1 MDNTNTIEE
10 KLKKYILKRFNSL
23 REFTIAIDMSYST
36 VDSILRRGVGN
47 SSVTNIIK
55 ICKFLGISVDEL
67 ANGNI
72 VPIGSYTNPETT
84 EITEILTDVKSKL
97 THGDGLTMNGKPI
110 DQESINSL
118 VEAMEIGEEL
128 ANRKQ
133 NHNKN
138 HNKNI
143 TKP

>member
-1 MDNTNTIEE
+1 MSDTIED
-10 KLKKYILKRFNSL
+10 KLKKYILKRFSSL

-72 VPIGSYTNPETT
+72 VPIGSNTTDPTTT
-84 EITEILTDVKSKL
+84 EITEILTDVKAKL

-133 NHNKN
+133 KHNKN
-138 HNKNI
+138 HNKTI
-143 TKP
+143 TES